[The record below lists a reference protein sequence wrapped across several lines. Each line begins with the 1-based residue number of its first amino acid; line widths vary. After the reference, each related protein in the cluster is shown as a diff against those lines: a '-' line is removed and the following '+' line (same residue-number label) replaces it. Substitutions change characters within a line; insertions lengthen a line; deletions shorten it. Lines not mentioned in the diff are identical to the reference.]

1 MTAPVTELDYRGKP
15 CPLPVIGLAAA
26 VDRAGVGEV
35 VALVA
40 DDPAAAVDV
49 QAWCRMK
56 GQEYV
61 GADSASDGT
70 PRYLVRRLV

>member
-1 MTAPVTELDYRGKP
+1 VTEIDCRGQA
-15 CPLPVIGLAAA
+15 CPLPVIALAKA
-26 VDRAGVGEV
+26 VDAVAVGEV

-40 DDPAAAVDV
+40 DDPAASVDV

-61 GADSASDGT
+61 GAEAADDGT
-70 PRYLVRRLV
+70 PRYLVRRVG